1 MKGSLNSRSITDD
14 RNVPMI
20 KAKSLTKVYGKVGK
34 LYKYIY
40 KTPIRAVNNIDFTV
54 KQGVVHGF
62 LGPNGAGKTTTIKML
77 VGAIGITSGRAFV
90 KGEPAGSVAARKM
103 IGYLPE
109 HPTFYGGMNAFNY
122 LRYMARLGGIP
133 KAEVDDRVVD
143 VLDMVELSDV
153 AFRSIKGYSAGMK
166 QRLGLAQTLVH
177 QPELLILDEP
187 TANLDAIGRAS
198 IIEKIRRIVD
208 ERGLT
213 VFVSSHILSEIERMA
228 DNVTIIHHGKI
239 VVDKD
244 IKSLKREFSGNH
256 YVLDTSKNDHVYNL
270 LKDFEGIESLWRDE
284 EGKIQLVAP
293 EPKALRDALPS
304 LLAKKKISLRE
315 FTLVQLSLDAIFIR
329 VVEKREGQ

>member
-1 MKGSLNSRSITDD
+1 MKDSSNSRSITDD
-14 RNVPMI
+14 KEVPMI
-20 KAKSLTKVYGKVGK
+20 KAEGLTKVYGKRARA
-34 LYKYIY
+34 L
-40 KTPIRAVNNIDFTV
+40 RAVKGIDFTV

-90 KGEPAGSVAARKM
+90 KGKPAGSVAARKM

-122 LRYMARLGGIP
+122 LRYMARLGAVP
-133 KAEVDDRVVD
+133 KPEVNDRVVD
-143 VLDMVELSDV
+143 ALDMVELSDV
-153 AFRSIKGYSAGMK
+153 ALRDINGYSAGMK
-166 QRLGLAQTLVH
+166 QRLGLAQALVH
-177 QPELLILDEP
+177 QPELLVLDEP

-198 IIEKIRRIVD
+198 IIKKIRRIVD
-208 ERGLT
+208 DRGMT

-228 DNVTIIHHGKI
+228 DNVTIINEGNI

-256 YVLDTSKNDHVYNL
+256 YVLDTSQNDYVYNL

-284 EGKIQLVAP
+284 DGRIQLVAP
-293 EPKALRDALPS
+293 EPKALYDTLPS
-304 LLAKKKISLRE
+304 LLAKKEISLRE

-329 VVEKREGQ
+329 VVQKREEQ